1 MNITNR
7 DIYLHVESLTRQ
19 FSGPGR
25 RELRDYLMALWELVS
40 QEYAQH
46 ATLAPQP
53 RAGDVVRWLE
63 KAFKHEVPASV
74 PEPPAEYPAHE
85 PFTST
90 SDEAE
95 PPGSFAQWEYRIL
108 RQIHELELMRQSGQ
122 LADPMRYYG
131 IQAPN
136 GSYWYNFD
144 PFTYLECGVRGTM
157 GGYEEED
164 VIVLIEDPE
173 LERQD
178 SPIFEVEEM
187 TWGLF
192 ESILIDGASY
202 E

>member
-1 MNITNR
+1 MSITNR

-25 RELRDYLMALWELVS
+25 RELQDYLKALWALAS
-40 QEYAQH
+40 QEQDQ
-46 ATLAPQP
+46 QP
-53 RAGDVVRWLE
+53 RPGDLMRWLE

-74 PEPPAEYPAHE
+74 PKPAPEYPANKSE
-85 PFTST
+85 
-90 SDEAE
+90 DEDD
-95 PPGSFAQWEYRIL
+95 PGHFAQWEYRIL
-108 RQIHELELMRQSGQ
+108 RQIQELELMRESGQ

-144 PFTYLECGVRGTM
+144 PFTYLECGIRGSM

-164 VIVLIEDPE
+164 VVVLIADPE

-178 SPIFEVEEM
+178 SPVFEVEAM
-187 TWGLF
+187 TWAMF